1 MADEATATILSEL
14 YANIVQSAIYT
25 LSEQTVIRPLV
36 ANYDLSGTPGLT
48 AQIPIF
54 PAVSAIP
61 LTDGTDIPSNTAF
74 NTTKVDVTCSEIG
87 AMIKLTDLGR
97 ESAAQDVAVAIGRQ
111 LGDAMA
117 KKVDTDLANL
127 FTGFSQTVGSGN
139 NELTADLFF
148 KAGALLRNAQ
158 APGPYVAV
166 IHPYQAY
173 QLRKVL
179 TNAGNNVINHNLSDV
194 GNEALRSGFIST
206 INGISIF
213 ESTVVSGT
221 SAGAFVGAVMSSQA
235 LAYVLKRSMRIEEQR
250 DALRIVRKGASKK
263 FGELLE
269 LPFRAIS
276 SLISN
281 VVGEIQ
287 SGLKKVQRLI
297 LEETIIGTRAPN
309 YATA

>member
-1 MADEATATILSEL
+1 MADEATASILSEL

-36 ANYDLSGTPGLT
+36 ANYDMSGTPGLV

-54 PAVSAIP
+54 PAVSASSVNDNAD
-61 LTDGTDIPSNTAF
+61 LSNIAF

-117 KKVDTDLANL
+117 KKVDQDLAAL
-127 FTGFSQTVGSGN
+127 FTGFSQSVGSGN
-139 NELTADLFF
+139 TELTADLFF
-148 KAGALLRNAQ
+148 KAGALLRSQQ

-166 IHPYQAY
+166 IHPGQGY

-179 TNAGNNVINHNLSDV
+179 TNAGANVINHNLSDV

-221 SAGAFVGAVMSSQA
+221 SDGAFVGAVMSSQA
-235 LAYVLKRSMRIEEQR
+235 LAYVLKRNMRIEEQR
-250 DALRIVRKGASKK
+250 DAS
-263 FGELLE
+263 
-269 LPFRAIS
+269 FRATEYVGS
-276 SLISN
+276 MAYGVAELIDLYGVKLIADSRTSN
-281 VVGEIQ
+281 
-287 SGLKKVQRLI
+287 
-297 LEETIIGTRAPN
+297 
-309 YATA
+309 

>member
-1 MADEATATILSEL
+1 MADEATASVLSEL

-36 ANYDLSGTPGLT
+36 ANYDMSGTPGLV

-54 PAVSAIP
+54 PAVSASSVNDNAD
-61 LTDGTDIPSNTAF
+61 LSNIAF

-117 KKVDTDLANL
+117 KKVDTDLAAL
-127 FTGFSQTVGSGN
+127 FTGFSQSVGSGN
-139 NELTADLFF
+139 TELTADLFF
-148 KAGALLRNAQ
+148 KAGALLRAQQ
-158 APGPYVAV
+158 APGPLVAV
-166 IHPYQAY
+166 IHPGQGY

-179 TNAGNNVINHNLSDV
+179 TNAGANVINHNLSDV
-194 GNEALRSGFIST
+194 GNEALKSGFIST

-221 SAGAFVGAVMSSQA
+221 SDGAFVGAVMSSQA
-235 LAYVLKRSMRIEEQR
+235 LAYVLKRNMRIEEQR
-250 DALRIVRKGASKK
+250 DAS
-263 FGELLE
+263 
-269 LPFRAIS
+269 FRATEYVGS
-276 SLISN
+276 MAYGVAELIDLYGVKLIADSRTSN
-281 VVGEIQ
+281 
-287 SGLKKVQRLI
+287 
-297 LEETIIGTRAPN
+297 
-309 YATA
+309 

>member
-1 MADEATATILSEL
+1 MADEATAAILSEL

-36 ANYDLSGTPGLT
+36 ANYDMSGTPGLV

-54 PAVSAIP
+54 PAVSAAAVN
-61 LTDGTDIPSNTAF
+61 DGADLSNIAF

-87 AMIKLTDLGR
+87 AMISLTDLGK
-97 ESAAQDVAVAIGRQ
+97 ESAAADVSVAIGRQ

-117 KKVDTDLANL
+117 KAVDTSLAAL
-127 FTGFSQTVGSGN
+127 FTGFSQSVGSGN
-139 NELTADLFF
+139 TELTADLFF
-148 KAGALLRNAQ
+148 KAGALLRSQQ

-166 IHPYQAY
+166 IHPGQGY

-179 TNAGNNVINHNLSDV
+179 TNAGANVINHNLSDV

-221 SAGAFVGAVMSSQA
+221 SDGAFVGAVMSSQA
-235 LAYVLKRSMRIEEQR
+235 LAYVLKRNMRIEEQR
-250 DALRIVRKGASKK
+250 DASRRSTEYVGSMAY
-263 FGELLE
+263 GVAELIDLYGVK
-269 LPFRAIS
+269 
-276 SLISN
+276 LIADSRTSN
-281 VVGEIQ
+281 
-287 SGLKKVQRLI
+287 
-297 LEETIIGTRAPN
+297 
-309 YATA
+309 

>member
-1 MADEATATILSEL
+1 MADEVTASILSEL

-36 ANYDLSGTPGLT
+36 ANYDLSGTPGLI

-54 PAVSAIP
+54 PAVSASAVNDNAD
-61 LTDGTDIPSNTAF
+61 LSNIAF
-74 NTTKVDVTCSEIG
+74 NTTKVDVTCAEIG

-127 FTGFSQTVGSGN
+127 FSGFSQSVGSGN

-148 KAGALLRNAQ
+148 KAGALLRAQQ

-166 IHPYQAY
+166 IHPGQGY

-179 TNAGNNVINHNLSDV
+179 TNAGANVINHNLSDV
-194 GNEALRSGFIST
+194 GNEALRSGFVST

-221 SAGAFVGAVMSSQA
+221 SDGSFVGAVMSPQS

-250 DALRIVRKGASKK
+250 DASLRSTEYVGSMAYGVS
-263 FGELLE
+263 ELIDLYGVK
-269 LPFRAIS
+269 
-276 SLISN
+276 LIADARVTN
-281 VVGEIQ
+281 
-287 SGLKKVQRLI
+287 
-297 LEETIIGTRAPN
+297 
-309 YATA
+309 

>member
-1 MADEATATILSEL
+1 MADEATASVLSEL

-36 ANYDLSGTPGLT
+36 ANYDMSGTPGLT

-54 PAVSAIP
+54 PAITAAG
-61 LTDGTDIPSNTAF
+61 LTDGTDITQNTAF
-74 NTTKVDVTCSEIG
+74 NTTSVEVTCAEIG

-111 LGDAMA
+111 MGDALA
-117 KKVDTDLANL
+117 KKVDGDLANL
-127 FTGFSQTVGSGN
+127 FTGFSQSVGSGN
-139 NELTADLFF
+139 TELTADLFF
-148 KAGALLRNAQ
+148 KAGALLRIAQ

-166 IHPYQAY
+166 VHPGQAY

-179 TNAGNNVINHNLSDV
+179 TNAGANVINHALSDV

-221 SAGAFVGAVMSSQA
+221 SDGAFVGAVMSSQA
-235 LAYVLKRSMRIEEQR
+235 LAYVLKRQMRIEEQR
-250 DALRIVRKGASKK
+250 DASLRSTEYVGSMAYGVKELIDTYGVR
-263 FGELLE
+263 LLADA
-269 LPFRAIS
+269 RT
-276 SLISN
+276 SN
-281 VVGEIQ
+281 
-287 SGLKKVQRLI
+287 
-297 LEETIIGTRAPN
+297 
-309 YATA
+309 